1 MSEPKRRG
9 LGRGLDALIISTE
22 GSEGGQDAASGNIDA
37 SSDARPPVR
46 STVRQL
52 PVATIQ
58 ANPHQPRTHFDDAA
72 LDELADSIRVHGVI
86 QPLLVAQ
93 NPQRPDLF
101 WLIAGERRWR
111 AAQRVGLESIPAI
124 VREATARELVE
135 LAIIENVQRADLH
148 PLEEAAAYASLIEEY
163 GLTQSEVAER
173 VGKSRPAVANTV
185 RLLHLPTAARNALLS
200 GAISTGHARA
210 LLPLEE
216 EQKIET
222 ALAIVTAR
230 DLTVRETETLV
241 KQLLQPQPV
250 EDLPKRTAPTSA
262 ETAQIAHMEEGFR
275 RALGTKVALNRNA
288 QGAGKLTIH
297 FYNDD
302 DLEAIYRLIAGDE
315 DTDGSFSP
323 NASDD

>member
-22 GSEGGQDAASGNIDA
+22 GGEGTHDA
-37 SSDARPPVR
+37 STGGPEAGNDGRAL
-46 STVRQL
+46 VRQL
-52 PVATIQ
+52 PVSTIQ

-72 LDELADSIRVHGVI
+72 LDELAESIRSHGII

-111 AAQRVGLESIPAI
+111 AAQRAGLESVPAI
-124 VREATARELVE
+124 VRDATARELVE

-148 PLEEAAAYASLIEEY
+148 PLEEAAAYAALIDEH
-163 GLTQSEVAER
+163 GMTQADVADR

-185 RLLHLPTAARNALLS
+185 RLLHLPLAARNALLT
-200 GAISTGHARA
+200 GAITTGHARA
-210 LLPLEE
+210 LLALDDDARIEE
-216 EQKIET
+216 
-222 ALAIVTAR
+222 ALAVVIAR
-230 DLTVRETETLV
+230 ELTVRQTEALV
-241 KQLLQPQPV
+241 KQMLSPQ
-250 EDLPKRTAPTSA
+250 SA
-262 ETAQIAHMEEGFR
+262 ETPAKRTLPQGAEAAQVTRMEEGFR

-315 DTDGSFSP
+315 DQDSDFSP
-323 NASDD
+323 DNLGG